1 MMLLKSL
8 TRTSAISYM
17 HKYKFV
23 VSFVF
28 YKSLLVLI
36 YYHFCVF
43 IYYLFKVIFCKPCCE
58 TPFIHTSWL
67 DVILKLLPVQYLFLF
82 CNLCLTSSMTVK
94 NVNCSYKNTNSMPF
108 IYGVSFHAGLAAYR
122 TGVVPRW
129 RWGRGDVRSRPTDAA
144 FVLLATHFCCICSFY
159 LCYVCDLSTS
169 AYLCY

>member
-1 MMLLKSL
+1 MMLKSL

-67 DVILKLLPVQYLFLF
+67 DVILNFCLYSIYFCFVIFVWPALWQLRMLIVPTRTQTVCLSYMEYPSMQDWLLTEQGWCPGGDGGGEMSS
-82 CNLCLTSSMTVK
+82 LTQPML
-94 NVNCSYKNTNSMPF
+94 P
-108 IYGVSFHAGLAAYR
+108 I
-122 TGVVPRW
+122 
-129 RWGRGDVRSRPTDAA
+129 
-144 FVLLATHFCCICSFY
+144 VLLATHFCCICSFY